1 MKSMKK
7 IFLLTICILAILF
20 ATFYLFIAI
29 KGKEILSREIEG
41 LSHKKVTIGSFVL
54 TPSLKL
60 EIKDLEIQ
68 GLAKLQFIS
77 VSPSITGLL
86 RGKLILNQL
95 TLLHPKFYLNKI
107 PAEITD
113 TKVSTAV
120 INPPVVN
127 TPEVNKNISIP
138 FGIVRF
144 NIKDG
149 EVTFIDQTVSS
160 GSIKIIVKDINST
173 VKNLYLYPNPAITDF
188 KLNAVIPWKD
198 KEDQGRIEL
207 EGWLNSLK
215 RDMRATLKINDIDA
229 VYLYPY
235 YSYWVDLDKA
245 RIDKAKL
252 NFSSEIHGLNNN
264 INLDCHLE
272 LTDMVRKPLEI
283 GEAEEKASKV
293 TNVVLDRFKA
303 IDNGKVEL
311 NFSIKT
317 KMDSP
322 QFGFDN
328 FKMAF
333 EEKIMKGR
341 GSSGFK
347 LQDTLRLPVKM
358 IEDGAKSFMDLS
370 RAMIDGILA
379 IGNEFKSSSGEI
391 FKPEEGQQKEDKKLG
406 F

>member
-1 MKSMKK
+1 MKERIKR
-7 IFLLTICILAILF
+7 FLRLLIIAFAILF
-20 ATFYLFIAI
+20 ATFYLLVAV
-29 KGKEILSREIEG
+29 KGKAILSKELEN
-41 LSHKKVTIGSFVL
+41 LTHKKVTIGYFFL
-54 TPSLKL
+54 APNLRL

-68 GLAKLQFIS
+68 GLAKLRSVS
-77 VSPSITGLL
+77 VSPSIIGLL

-95 TLLHPKFYLNKI
+95 TLLNPEVYLNKV
-107 PAEITD
+107 PKEVTD

-120 INPPVVN
+120 IVPPGP
-127 TPEVNKNISIP
+127 TPEAKKNGYIP
-138 FGIVRF
+138 FGIARL
-144 NIKDG
+144 NIKNG

-160 GSIKIIVKDINST
+160 GSIKIVIKEISFA
-173 VKNLYLYPNPAITDF
+173 VKNFYLYPSSANTDF
-188 KLNAVIPWKD
+188 KLNALIPWKD
-198 KEDQGRIEL
+198 KEDQGKIEL

-215 RDMRATLKINDIDA
+215 RDIRATLKVSDIDA

-245 RIDKAKL
+245 RIEKAKL

-264 INLDCHLE
+264 VTLDCHLE
-272 LTDMVRKPLEI
+272 LSDMVRKPLEI

-303 IDNGKVEL
+303 MDNGRVEL
-311 NFSIKT
+311 NFAIKT

-347 LQDTLRLPVKM
+347 FYDTIIFPVKM
-358 IEDGAKSFMDLS
+358 VEGGAKNFMDLS
-370 RAMIDGILA
+370 RAMIDGIFA

-391 FKPEEGQQKEDKKLG
+391 FKPEEEQKEDKKLSL
-406 F
+406 